1 LQVLPTFVVIGSMKG
16 GTTSL
21 AEYLG
26 AHPEVF
32 MATPKELDFF
42 SNYWDC
48 GPELYERCFEDAG
61 AAKARGE
68 ASPRYSRAPKYPD
81 VPSRMASLNPD
92 LRLIYML
99 REPIARI
106 RSMYAHWFD
115 EGHEDRPLDVAVR
128 DRPEYVDS
136 ARYAYQIELYLEHF
150 DRSQLLVLDS
160 NRLRTH
166 RVETLR
172 EVFAFI
178 GVDPDVRLANV
189 DEEFNVSSERTHE
202 VAAGRAVRN
211 AMETLHLRR
220 LVPRSVRARVRRAVV
235 ERPNRP
241 PDTMMS
247 PELEAEIRGA
257 LQPDLERLRT
267 IVGPDFDLWGR
278 A

>member
-1 LQVLPTFVVIGSMKG
+1 VLPTFVVIGSMKG

-26 AHPEVF
+26 AHPDVF

-48 GPELYERCFEDAG
+48 GPELYERCFEAAGDAQ
-61 AAKARGE
+61 ARGE

-99 REPIARI
+99 REPVERI
-106 RSMYAHWFD
+106 RSMYAHWCD
-115 EGHEDRPLDVAVR
+115 EGYESRPLDVAVR

-136 ARYAYQIELYLEHF
+136 SRYAYQIEHYLEHF
-150 DRSQLLVLDS
+150 DRAQLLVLES
-160 NRLRTH
+160 NRLRTQ
-166 RVETLR
+166 RAETLQ
-172 EVFAFI
+172 EVFGFI
-178 GVDPDVRLANV
+178 GVDPDVRLANL
-189 DEEFNVSSERTHE
+189 DEEFNVSSARTHE
-202 VAAGRAVRN
+202 VRAGRAVRN

-220 LVPRSVRARVRRAVV
+220 LVPRSVRAKMHRAVV
-235 ERPNRP
+235 ERPNRV
-241 PDTMMS
+241 PDTTMS
-247 PELEAEIRGA
+247 PQLEAEIWA
-257 LQPDLERLRT
+257 ELQPDLERLRT